1 MASLTV
7 RDSFIK
13 LLVRI
18 KPFAAVIFLQV
29 GLAGMDVFSKVA
41 LNQGMSSYVYVVYRH
56 VVATVAVAPFA
67 FFLDRFVYLYCPSL

>member
-1 MASLTV
+1 MMSQAA

-56 VVATVAVAPFA
+56 AVATIAVAPFA
-67 FFLDRFVYLYCPSL
+67 FFLDRYAYFYPPG